1 MTGAGETPDEPVVRL
16 SDLRFAYPATPFRLQ
31 ISRWEVARG
40 RQVAVIGPSGSGKT
54 TLLHLIAGI
63 LRPTAGVVGVEG
75 KRLDELGDR
84 ELRAFRARRIGMVFQ
99 DFQLLE
105 YLDVRENILLPY
117 YIGTDLRISAD
128 VRRRADELA
137 AAVGLGDRMRRNV
150 TRLSQGERQRVALCR
165 ALITEPPLILA
176 DEPTGNLD
184 PVNKRKIMALL
195 QNHARRL
202 GATLV
207 VVTHDRDI
215 LSAMDRVVDF
225 ADWTAKVG

>member
-1 MTGAGETPDEPVVRL
+1 MTSAGETADEQMVRL
-16 SDLRFAYPATPFRLQ
+16 SELRFAYPATPFRLQ
-31 ISRWEVARG
+31 ISHWEVARG

-117 YIGTDLRISAD
+117 RIGTDLRISAD

-137 AAVGLGDRMRRNV
+137 AAVGLGDRLRRNV

-184 PVNKRKIMALL
+184 PANKRKIMTLL
-195 QNHARRL
+195 QHHARRL
-202 GATLV
+202 DATLI

-215 LSAMDRVVDF
+215 LSAMDGVVDF
-225 ADWTAKVG
+225 AEWTAGAG